1 MREALLKALAVPPL
15 PALTRDERIASRTFA
30 FDPFS
35 AAERKRR
42 AGGERREGALN
53 YEPTTALQNHTRR
66 EREGGRRERDNA
78 MI

>member
-1 MREALLKALAVPPL
+1 MREGLLKALAVPPL
-15 PALTRDERIASRTFA
+15 PPLTRDERIASRTFA

-42 AGGERREGALN
+42 GGRRRERREGALN
-53 YEPTTALQNHTRR
+53 YEPTTAVQNHTRK
-66 EREGGRRERDNA
+66 GGRRERDNA

>member
-1 MREALLKALAVPPL
+1 MKALAVPPL
-15 PALTRDERIASRTFA
+15 PPLTRDERIAPRTFA

-42 AGGERREGALN
+42 RGRERREGALN
-53 YEPTTALQNHTRR
+53 YEPTTAVQNHTRKG
-66 EREGGRRERDNA
+66 EGGREERERDNA